1 MGGAVARIVRPSRPT
16 PAPTPAPVMVAPTAP
31 EVSQSTATSMD
42 GYDSRKTKAKGR
54 SATIMTSS
62 KGVED
67 ETLTLGKRSLLG
79 Q

>member
-1 MGGAVARIVRPSRPT
+1 MGGAVARVISRPKPT
-16 PAPTPAPVMVAPTAP
+16 PAPAPVMVAPTAP
-31 EVSQSTATSMD
+31 EVSQSTATAMD

-54 SATIMTSS
+54 STTILTGP
-62 KGVED
+62 KGVEE

>member
-16 PAPTPAPVMVAPTAP
+16 PAPAPAPVTPTAP
-31 EVSQSTATSMD
+31 EVSQATATSMD

-67 ETLTLGKRSLLG
+67 ETLTLGKKSLLG

>member
-1 MGGAVARIVRPSRPT
+1 MGGAVARIIRPSRPT
-16 PAPTPAPVMVAPTAP
+16 PAPAPVVAPTAP
-31 EVSQSTATSMD
+31 EVSQATTTSMD

-62 KGVED
+62 RGVED
-67 ETLTLGKRSLLG
+67 ETLTLGRRSLLG

>member
-1 MGGAVARIVRPSRPT
+1 MGGVFKPSPPPTPPT
-16 PAPTPAPVMVAPTAP
+16 PAPTQA

-67 ETLTLGKRSLLG
+67 ETITLGKKSLLG

>member
-1 MGGAVARIVRPSRPT
+1 MGGAVARVISRPKPT
-16 PAPTPAPVMVAPTAP
+16 PAPAPVVAPTAP
-31 EVSQSTATSMD
+31 EVSQSEATNMD

-67 ETLTLGKRSLLG
+67 ETLTLGRRSLLG

>member
-16 PAPTPAPVMVAPTAP
+16 PAPAPAPVVAPTAP
-31 EVSQSTATSMD
+31 EVSQATATSMD

-67 ETLTLGKRSLLG
+67 ETLTLGRRSLLG

>member
-1 MGGAVARIVRPSRPT
+1 MGSVFKPKPPAPPP
-16 PAPTPAPVMVAPTAP
+16 PAPTPVVAPTAP
-31 EVSQSTATSMD
+31 EVSQSEATSMD

-62 KGVED
+62 RGVED
-67 ETLTLGKRSLLG
+67 ETLTLGRISLLG